1 MMKSI
6 RLRVRSFIAFR
17 NGKLGGFTKLFLLL
31 CVFVLLGAAVPVVN
45 WSLLE
50 KDRKAPSDYG
60 YGPGKPMGASK
71 PTFVLGQVPPRPKTS
86 APNRA
91 AAPAATPVG
100 GGVSGFFGPAF
111 PWPIIPIHIALLPD
125 GRVLSYGTDTNGD
138 QGALQNPYLAPNG
151 SPTLYDIWNPTIG
164 TGSNAHMT
172 LTSSTVT
179 TDIFCSAVTM
189 LASGNA
195 LVVGGDLTVNGQRNY
210 SNNKAELFN
219 PAQNTLT
226 STVQMMY
233 PRWYPSI
240 TTLPNGDKLVLGG
253 LLTTSTGVPTPEI
266 YSANYGWWQ
275 LTGISIDPNEWYYP
289 RGFVGPDSA
298 VYVLQQNGIIFRLT
312 IDGAGTM
319 TDTGARLDPGDNTLP
334 SLMTIDANGN
344 PYSALMARYNQE
356 VQSVDF
362 SQDPPVVTRVGNL
375 NYVRVTGQF
384 TLLPD
389 GSVLASGGSGDGK
402 MERVIAPASAPCPHA
417 RPPRICF
424 KAAFVRRPSQ
434 KAILAQ
440 RPLARVP

>member
-1 MMKSI
+1 MKSI

-45 WSLLE
+45 WSLIE

-71 PTFVLGQVPPRPKTS
+71 PKFVLGQVPPRPKTS

-172 LTSSTVT
+172 LMSTVT
-179 TDIFCSAVTM
+179 TDVFCSAVTV

-195 LVVGGDLTVNGQRNY
+195 LV
-210 SNNKAELFN
+210 
-219 PAQNTLT
+219 
-226 STVQMMY
+226 
-233 PRWYPSI
+233 
-240 TTLPNGDKLVLGG
+240 
-253 LLTTSTGVPTPEI
+253 
-266 YSANYGWWQ
+266 
-275 LTGISIDPNEWYYP
+275 
-289 RGFVGPDSA
+289 SA
-298 VYVLQQNGIIFRLT
+298 VISMINLI
-312 IDGAGTM
+312 
-319 TDTGARLDPGDNTLP
+319 
-334 SLMTIDANGN
+334 
-344 PYSALMARYNQE
+344 
-356 VQSVDF
+356 
-362 SQDPPVVTRVGNL
+362 RVGADTHDFDSEQRL
-375 NYVRVTGQF
+375 IPLPYTQSGTQITA
-384 TLLPD
+384 TL
-389 GSVLASGGSGDGK
+389 
-402 MERVIAPASAPCPHA
+402 
-417 RPPRICF
+417 
-424 KAAFVRRPSQ
+424 
-434 KAILAQ
+434 
-440 RPLARVP
+440 